1 MLRDCLGEADE
12 GLDLFTQSY
21 FYTLAFCQTIK
32 IGNLVEIPLFFY
44 ASKGSVKIENLR
56 PHITKSPNERNFPR
70 YSPSPR
76 LERLRPRSIQR
87 QHGL

>member
-32 IGNLVEIPLFFY
+32 I
-44 ASKGSVKIENLR
+44 ENLR
-56 PHITKSPNERNFPR
+56 RHINKVP
-70 YSPSPR
+70 
-76 LERLRPRSIQR
+76 Q
-87 QHGL
+87 